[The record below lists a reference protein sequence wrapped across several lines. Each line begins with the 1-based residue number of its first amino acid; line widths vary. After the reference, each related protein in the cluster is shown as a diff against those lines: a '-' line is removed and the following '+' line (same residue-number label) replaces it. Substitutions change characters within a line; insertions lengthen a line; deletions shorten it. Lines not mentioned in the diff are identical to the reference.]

1 MSDESSRHDPLAD
14 VINVLA
20 APIAN
25 GIRSVDQFQRG
36 VGELLRA
43 VENLNRTLENLNETT
58 MRVNRLVGEIEEPVR
73 VMMPQVTRT
82 VRAADEMTSLLEGP
96 VRVAAPQIERIVETL
111 SSPAFSELPDQLGD
125 FMQTIGDVS
134 TRLGPLTQLAENA
147 GGLLGAFKLPGMA
160 GSPKP
165 APPSAAAGRGEPKDS
180 VTGPPGMHVTVKRVP
195 ADSDP
200 SEQGTTEPTAK
211 RTAARKPPAKKSP
224 AKKSPAKKSTAKK
237 SGAKKSSTP
246 RTGAERSGKS
256 ADAG

>member
-1 MSDESSRHDPLAD
+1 MSDDSSRNDPLAD

-25 GIRSVDQFQRG
+25 GIRSVEQFQRG

-58 MRVNRLVGEIEEPVR
+58 QRVNRLVGEIEEPVR

-82 VRAADEMTSLLEGP
+82 VRAADEMTTLLEGP

-111 SSPAFSELPDQLGD
+111 SSPGFAELPDQLGD

-165 APPSAAAGRGEPKDS
+165 TPSATTAPERTDA
-180 VTGPPGMHVTVKRVP
+180 TGSRT
-195 ADSDP
+195 DP
-200 SEQGTTEPTAK
+200 SDLQVTMKRIPSTPEPTDKAAAKTTPAKKAPAK
-211 RTAARKPPAKKSP
+211 RSPAKKASAKRSPAKKSP
-224 AKKSPAKKSTAKK
+224 AKKSPAKKSSAKK
-237 SGAKKSSTP
+237 
-246 RTGAERSGKS
+246 
-256 ADAG
+256 